1 MQHQCGGRDR
11 MFFCAHFSNNFVET
25 YLQKYMLLHPVFML
39 KMTNVAPFVIIMQSD
54 SYKSTFE
61 KMLN

>member
-1 MQHQCGGRDR
+1 
-11 MFFCAHFSNNFVET
+11 MFFCVHFSNYFIET
-25 YLQKYMLLHPVFML
+25 YLQKHMLLHTVYML

-61 KMLN
+61 EVLN

>member
-11 MFFCAHFSNNFVET
+11 MFFCVHFSNYFIET
-25 YLQKYMLLHPVFML
+25 YLQKHMLLHTVYML